1 MTGLAVFRK
10 LVFCAS
16 DAFNRAAGMRETIL
30 RILNFN
36 LADKSIWPQ
45 RNISVC
51 VETDRVSIA
60 YGRRLLSRIRIV
72 EVRVYPSERGKLPQ
86 PESVASGVGAVLNQ
100 KRAATIDVAL
110 AIPKSWVMMRTVEL
124 PVAAREN
131 LSGVI
136 SFELD
141 RLTPLSAD
149 DALYDFRVLGENEDK
164 IKVLIAACRADMVKP
179 YLQAL
184 SERGIN
190 VARLT
195 TDLTA
200 MAFCGS
206 YLTGAHKTLF
216 VHLGRD
222 GYEACLLRGGSPVAV
237 CNDSFQTVGPEA
249 RVGNA
254 AHEIARMAQSA
265 GNGYDAATTL
275 VSVTDDAIDGETIK
289 SAFPS
294 ARFLS
299 DLDMTRLCPSGK
311 NTNNPFTAVGAVL
324 ESLMPKAS
332 PLNLLTKGV
341 HPGEKTPRL
350 VTIVLFVVIS
360 AMAVLY
366 AIAPLQI
373 EQRRLEEI
381 DRQLGLI
388 KPSVRSVE
396 ALKKEVEGLEKEIA
410 TIHGFKKD
418 RPMTLTIM
426 KEVTAILPKTVWLT
440 RMRIT
445 ETTVDIE
452 GYAASANEIP
462 SKLEASPYFQKV
474 EFVSPTFRDTRLN
487 VDRFVIKMEIENAR
501 KIAGG
506 GPSR

>member
-1 MTGLAVFRK
+1 MTGLAVFKR
-10 LVFCAS
+10 LVFRAS
-16 DAFNRAAGMRETIL
+16 DAFKAVAGTRETIL
-30 RILNFN
+30 RILSFN
-36 LADKSIWPQ
+36 LADKSIWPE
-45 RNISVC
+45 RNVSAC
-51 VETDRVSIA
+51 VETDGVSIA
-60 YGRRLLSRIRIV
+60 YGRRFLSRIRIV
-72 EVRVYPSERGKLPQ
+72 EVRVHPSERGKLPQ
-86 PESVASGVGAVLNQ
+86 PESLASGVGGVLNQ
-100 KRAATIDVAL
+100 KRAATIGVAL
-110 AIPKSWVMMRTVEL
+110 SIPKSWVMVRTVEL

-164 IKVLIAACRADMVKP
+164 VRVLIAACRADTVKP

-195 TDLTA
+195 TGLTA
-200 MAFCGS
+200 TALCGS
-206 YLTGAHKTLF
+206 YLTGAPKTLF
-216 VHLGRD
+216 VHLGPD
-222 GYEACLLRGGSPVAV
+222 GYEACLLRGGSPVAA
-237 CNDSFQTVGPEA
+237 CNDSFQDMGPEA

-254 AHEIARMAQSA
+254 ADGIARMVQSA
-265 GNGYDAATTL
+265 GNGYDAAATL
-275 VSVTDDAIDGETIK
+275 ISVTDDAIDGETVK

-299 DLDMTRLCPSGK
+299 DLDMTRLYPSGK
-311 NTNNPFTAVGAVL
+311 NVKSPFMAVGSVL
-324 ESLMPKAS
+324 ESLWPKAS

-341 HPGEKTPRL
+341 HRAEKTPRL
-350 VTIVLFVVIS
+350 LTVVLFVVIC
-360 AMAVLY
+360 AIAVFH

-373 EQRRLEEI
+373 EQRRVREI

-410 TIHGFKKD
+410 TINGFKKD

-426 KEVTAILPKTVWLT
+426 KEVTAILPKTVWLN
-440 RMRIT
+440 RVRIT

-487 VDRFVIKMEIENAR
+487 LDRFVIKMEIENAR

-506 GPSR
+506 GPSK